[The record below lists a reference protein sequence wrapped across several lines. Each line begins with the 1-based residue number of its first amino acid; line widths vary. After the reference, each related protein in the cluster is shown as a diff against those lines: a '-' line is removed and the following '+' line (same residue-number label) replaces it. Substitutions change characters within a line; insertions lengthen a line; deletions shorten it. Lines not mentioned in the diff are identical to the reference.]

1 VKLLRREFTKL
12 LFQKRTYIGWGG
24 LLAVPLLMT
33 LALYL
38 NRNHHDRG
46 GGPPGLIRLAAHNGL
61 LMPVAAVTLLS
72 AFLLPL
78 VAAMVG
84 SYQLAGEHETGTIKT
99 WLMHAITRGGV
110 LTSKW
115 AVAMIYMA
123 IGLAIVAAG
132 AFLAGWLAFGVHT
145 PQLLGGGA
153 TTVGHI
159 LWLMLLAYGFTFVG
173 VVVVLSLALFFAT
186 LTDSSLTATI
196 AVLVVFIVMN
206 VLGAF
211 SYFDFLK
218 PYLFTSHIDA
228 WQGLFNGHI
237 DWHPVWTGLLTFAIY
252 IAASTVA
259 AWFVFRRK
267 DINV

>member
-1 VKLLRREFTKL
+1 MKLLRREFTKL
-12 LFQKRTYIGWGG
+12 VFQKRTYVGWGG

-46 GGPPGLIRLAAHNGL
+46 GGPPGLIRLASHNGL
-61 LMPVAAVTLLS
+61 LMPVAAITLLS

-84 SYQLAGEHETGTIKT
+84 SYQLAGESETGTIKT
-99 WLMHAITRGGV
+99 WLMHAISRGGV

-115 AVAMIYMA
+115 VVAMIYVA

-132 AFLAGWLAFGVHT
+132 AFVAGGAAFGIHT
-145 PQLLGGGA
+145 PQLVGGL
-153 TTVGHI
+153 TTTTSHT
-159 LWLMLLAYGFTFVG
+159 LWLTLLSYGFVFVG
-173 VVVVLSLALFFAT
+173 TVVVLSLALFFAT

-196 AVLVVFIVMN
+196 AALVVLIVMN

-218 PYLFTSHIDA
+218 PYLFTSHMDA
-228 WQGLFNGHI
+228 WQGLFDGRI
-237 DWHPVWTGLLTFAIY
+237 DWHPIWTGLLTFAIY
-252 IAASTVA
+252 IVA
-259 AWFVFRRK
+259 AAMGAWVIFRRK
-267 DINV
+267 DVTV